1 MEDKTDKQGARRKV
15 SLTGQG
21 KAAKSLRKRLAFA
34 LANDANIKSDSATS
48 TSASASEASDQETV
62 KKELEGQEERKSSIP
77 RKISQGK
84 KSPQAMQ
91 ILAALKENV
100 KSSKTDG
107 RSRKGSLPT
116 NDGIIGHKEEPNVE
130 LQKQK
135 GSAQNLA
142 FMANINN
149 DVSEKK
155 IAERQSQD
163 TEGHD
168 ELIPNMHEQIT
179 TNSEDILGSQNH
191 VKHFSLEDVER
202 EVVNLSR
209 NMDKVL
215 QEFPKVNIATDR
227 IKMKVEELRKE
238 RISYYSRE
246 IF

>member
-1 MEDKTDKQGARRKV
+1 MEDKTDKQGTRRKV

-34 LANDANIKSDSATS
+34 LANNANIKSDSATS

-62 KKELEGQEERKSSIP
+62 QKELEGQEERKSSIP

-91 ILAALKENV
+91 ILAALNENV

-116 NDGIIGHKEEPNVE
+116 NDGIIGHKDEPNVE
-130 LQKQK
+130 LQKQN

-149 DVSEKK
+149 DVSDKK
-155 IAERQSQD
+155 IAERQS
-163 TEGHD
+163 GHD
-168 ELIPNMHEQIT
+168 ELIPNMHEKIT
-179 TNSEDILGSQNH
+179 TDSEDILGSPNH

-202 EVVNLSR
+202 EVLNLSR
-209 NMDKVL
+209 NMDNVL
-215 QEFPKVNIATDR
+215 QEFPKVNMATDR

>member
-1 MEDKTDKQGARRKV
+1 MEDRKEKQSTPRKET
-15 SLTGQG
+15 LTGQG
-21 KAAKSLRKRLAFA
+21 KAAKLLRKRLAFA
-34 LANDANIKSDSATS
+34 LANNANIKSDSATS

-62 KKELEGQEERKSSIP
+62 KKELEGQKERKSSVP
-77 RKISQGK
+77 RKISQGT

-91 ILAALKENV
+91 ILAALNENV
-100 KSSKTDG
+100 KLSKTDE
-107 RSRKGSLPT
+107 RSRKDSLPT
-116 NDGIIGHKEEPNVE
+116 NDRIIGHKEEPNVE

-135 GSAQNLA
+135 ASAQNLA

-149 DVSEKK
+149 DMSDKK

-163 TEGHD
+163 TKGHD
-168 ELIPNMHEQIT
+168 ELIPNMHEKIT
-179 TNSEDILGSQNH
+179 TNSEDIIGSPNR
-191 VKHFSLEDVER
+191 VKHFSFEDVER
-202 EVVNLSR
+202 EMINLSR

-238 RISYYSRE
+238 RISYYSKE

>member
-1 MEDKTDKQGARRKV
+1 MEDKTDKQGTPRKV

-34 LANDANIKSDSATS
+34 LANNANIKSDSATS
-48 TSASASEASDQETV
+48 TSASASASEASDQETV

-77 RKISQGK
+77 RKTSRGK

-91 ILAALKENV
+91 ILAALSENV
-100 KSSKTDG
+100 KSSKTDE
-107 RSRKGSLPT
+107 RSWKGSLPT

-149 DVSEKK
+149 DVSDKK
-155 IAERQSQD
+155 IAERQS
-163 TEGHD
+163 GHN
-168 ELIPNMHEQIT
+168 ELIPNMHKKIT
-179 TNSEDILGSQNH
+179 TNSEDILGSPNH
-191 VKHFSLEDVER
+191 VKHFSLEHVER
-202 EVVNLSR
+202 EVINLNR
-209 NMDKVL
+209 NMDNVL

>member
-1 MEDKTDKQGARRKV
+1 MEDKTDKQGTRRKM

-107 RSRKGSLPT
+107 RSRKGSLPI
-116 NDGIIGHKEEPNVE
+116 NDGIIGQIEEGNVE
-130 LQKQK
+130 IQKQK
-135 GSAQNLA
+135 GSAQNLE
-142 FMANINN
+142 FMANFNN
-149 DVSEKK
+149 DVSDKK
-155 IAERQSQD
+155 IAESKIEY
-163 TEGHD
+163 EGHD
-168 ELIPNMHEQIT
+168 ELIPNIHEKIR
-179 TNSEDILGSQNH
+179 TNSEDILGSPNH

>member
-1 MEDKTDKQGARRKV
+1 M
-15 SLTGQG
+15 
-21 KAAKSLRKRLAFA
+21 
-34 LANDANIKSDSATS
+34 
-48 TSASASEASDQETV
+48 

-77 RKISQGK
+77 RKTSQGK

-91 ILAALKENV
+91 ILAALNENV
-100 KSSKTDG
+100 KSSKKDG

-116 NDGIIGHKEEPNVE
+116 NDGIIAHKEELNVE

-149 DVSEKK
+149 DVPDKK
-155 IAERQSQD
+155 IAERQTQD

-168 ELIPNMHEQIT
+168 ELIPNMHEKIP
-179 TNSEDILGSQNH
+179 TNSEDILGLPNR

-202 EVVNLSR
+202 EVFNLSR